1 MQNGQECQGDSVPF
15 PGEEEDVCL
24 QLLLLCERGCRQGS
38 RPPAAAV
45 AAPAFPSVCL
55 RLCPF
60 PVETEDMGRR
70 KDIFGNVS
78 LQSVF
83 FTRLPQLQ
91 NVKGKK
97 KNLGTNSRQ
106 TLLPTNLSK

>member
-1 MQNGQECQGDSVPF
+1 MAKGSWKGRKRQVKSLQNWQKYRGDSVPF
-15 PGEEEDVCL
+15 TGEDIYL
-24 QLLLLCERGCRQGS
+24 RASGAAGS
-38 RPPAAAV
+38 ASLPPPVTVAAA
-45 AAPAFPSVCL
+45 AFPLVCL
-55 RLCPF
+55 RLRPF
-60 PVETEDMGRR
+60 PVEIEDMGRR

-97 KNLGTNSRQ
+97 K
-106 TLLPTNLSK
+106 